1 MEKKKSLLEEAMLDA
16 KKIQQ
21 LLDTNSKEILRNV
34 AKEEINALVRESI
47 VAEDD
52 FTEDDVDDETGS
64 DEVPESPEIGDEGS
78 TEEPIADEPE
88 GSDIT
93 GDIEDT
99 PAPEAGSEMDA
110 FDDMDLTGA
119 SDDDVIAIYKKLSGT
134 DEIEVVGDDLH
145 LNVSEPG
152 EYIIPGA
159 AAAAGSAPSDEMSDD
174 FNEDDYEDVPTGGDE
189 GAEPEMTD
197 DGEDEYEIS
206 MDDEEPAEDD
216 ETVSLDEETD
226 LQIKNPKTNVP
237 GAKQAVN
244 DEGDDEIE
252 EQISVNRV
260 AQNRAGGDL
269 TKIKGPGAKQ
279 GAGLSE
285 SKAGVPVA
293 KYKAVLA
300 QAAQLQ
306 KENNEFRDVLKR
318 FRDQLLESAVH
329 NSNLTYIVKLFS
341 EHATKPEEKLTII
354 ERFDNEVSSLTESK
368 KLYRTI
374 SKELKAK
381 PITEGITS
389 SQALTSGASGLLK
402 EATVY
407 EDETMKRQRKLMGI
421 KD

>member
-1 MEKKKSLLEEAMLDA
+1 M
-16 KKIQQ
+16 
-21 LLDTNSKEILRNV
+21 
-34 AKEEINALVRESI
+34 
-47 VAEDD
+47 
-52 FTEDDVDDETGS
+52 
-64 DEVPESPEIGDEGS
+64 
-78 TEEPIADEPE
+78 
-88 GSDIT
+88 
-93 GDIEDT
+93 
-99 PAPEAGSEMDA
+99 
-110 FDDMDLTGA
+110 
-119 SDDDVIAIYKKLSGT
+119 SGT

-159 AAAAGSAPSDEMSDD
+159 AAA
-174 FNEDDYEDVPTGGDE
+174 
-189 GAEPEMTD
+189 
-197 DGEDEYEIS
+197 
-206 MDDEEPAEDD
+206 
-216 ETVSLDEETD
+216 
-226 LQIKNPKTNVP
+226 
-237 GAKQAVN
+237 
-244 DEGDDEIE
+244 
-252 EQISVNRV
+252 
-260 AQNRAGGDL
+260 
-269 TKIKGPGAKQ
+269 
-279 GAGLSE
+279 AGLSE